1 MDKLVAEPEV
11 ETKVETKLQEIKK
24 EESSQLEENVE
35 EGQQETKIEIG
46 QKLKIKV
53 SPPKEEEVS
62 ANNYLNSFEN
72 LTLADIKRDRDEKA
86 AEKFKEEKEKLIELQ
101 FAEVENLQYSETKS
115 ESSKRVIEK
124 PNFDLIEENSKIL
137 KIKSKTKA
145 KEKKRPRK
153 KLSAI
158 VLACVLG
165 ASTIVCVANTVAL
178 EDMYSSYVEMG
189 ETYNFN
195 LQKYLKNINNL
206 DATKKS
212 MEFIETYPDDLLDAG
227 DVGIKSNW
235 FDRICNFISGIFG
248 G

>member
-137 KIKSKTKA
+137 KIKSKKTA
-145 KEKKRPRK
+145 
-153 KLSAI
+153 
-158 VLACVLG
+158 
-165 ASTIVCVANTVAL
+165 
-178 EDMYSSYVEMG
+178 
-189 ETYNFN
+189 F
-195 LQKYLKNINNL
+195 
-206 DATKKS
+206 
-212 MEFIETYPDDLLDAG
+212 
-227 DVGIKSNW
+227 
-235 FDRICNFISGIFG
+235 
-248 G
+248 